1 MRRIALVVSTTFKK
15 IVRNN
20 EIDTADAA
28 DVADVADAA
37 DVADVADA
45 ADAMIGCSM

>member
-15 IVRNN
+15 IIMNS

-28 DVADVADAA
+28 DA
-37 DVADVADA
+37 ADVADA